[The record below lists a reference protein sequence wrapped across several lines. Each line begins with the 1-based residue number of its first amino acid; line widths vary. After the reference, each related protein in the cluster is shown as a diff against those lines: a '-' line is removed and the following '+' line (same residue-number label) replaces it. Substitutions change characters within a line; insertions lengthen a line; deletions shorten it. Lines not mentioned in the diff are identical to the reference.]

1 VTTPDFDAFYTPA
14 QAEMQKRFGTEKL
27 AETVLNAIVSDGVE
41 GPSADFIESRDFF
54 FLSTVDG
61 EGRPTVSYK
70 GGPPGV
76 CHVVDAQTLVFPAYD
91 GNGMF
96 KSMGNAAETGKVGL
110 LFIDFE
116 TPNRVRVQGSVALS
130 EDDPEM
136 ARYPGAKMI
145 ARVAVESCFLNCA
158 RYIHKHARVEAS
170 PYVPDA
176 KGAQPHPSWKRIDLV
191 QDALPEAE
199 RARTSAEGG
208 TITMDDYAEKLMA
221 GTS

>member
-1 VTTPDFDAFYTPA
+1 MSAFYTDA
-14 QAEMQKRFGTEKL
+14 QRDMQARFGTEKL
-27 AETVLNAIVSDGVE
+27 AQTVQNAIVWDVIESPNTE
-41 GPSADFIESRDFF
+41 FIESRDFF

-76 CHVVDAQTLVFPAYD
+76 CHVVDEKTLIFPAYD

-116 TPNRVRVQGSVALS
+116 TPNRVRVQGQATVST
-130 EDDPEM
+130 DDPEL

-145 ARVAVESCFLNCA
+145 VRVAVESCFLNCA
-158 RYIHKHARVEAS
+158 RYIHKHQRVEAS

-176 KGAQPHPSWKRIDLV
+176 EGKQPHPSWKRIDFV
-191 QDALPEAE
+191 QEALPEDD
-199 RARTSAEGG
+199 RNRTAAEGE
-208 TITMDDYAEKLMA
+208 ITMDDYVEHLMD
-221 GTS
+221 GRS